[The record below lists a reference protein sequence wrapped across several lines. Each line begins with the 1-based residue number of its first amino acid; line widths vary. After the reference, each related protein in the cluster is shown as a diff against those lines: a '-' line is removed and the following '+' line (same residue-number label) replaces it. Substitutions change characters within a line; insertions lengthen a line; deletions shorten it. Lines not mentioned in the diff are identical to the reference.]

1 MRQLESEMHF
11 VKNYRRCFAGKP
23 LVASSKC
30 PLFSRTSKI
39 CKCKDVKWQ
48 QENYVTVTEC

>member
-23 LVASSKC
+23 LVASSNVHCFLGLLKYV
-30 PLFSRTSKI
+30 S
-39 CKCKDVKWQ
+39 VKMSSG
-48 QENYVTVTEC
+48 NKKTMSL